1 MKIGDQA
8 FSQGIIQS
16 DTRRGSHKDV
26 LMIPNGIFYT
36 CPTLVQTLI
45 INLFLGVFF
54 YTLCSSF
61 LFFVFPNVAL
71 F

>member
-1 MKIGDQA
+1 MEAGDQA

-16 DTRRGSHKDV
+16 DTLRGSDKDA
-26 LMIPNGIFYT
+26 LMILKGIFDT

-45 INLFLGVFF
+45 IKLFLGVFLSS
-54 YTLCSSF
+54 LCSSYF
-61 LFFVFPNVAL
+61 LFFSNVAL